1 MAENEIIKD
10 AINTFVISLEEE
22 QKKAEENKKDEVIE
36 SKIEENKNFYNH
48 SADSQDLITV
58 AAGFEK
64 LTNLLKKTIELI
76 CLDEEIKIE
85 ANKEESTLSVYGKD
99 LGIAIGRNGQ
109 NIEAIEY
116 IINLIGK
123 RKKLVDRKIVI
134 DIKDYR
140 KKNLEKIREIALRM
154 ANKAVKEGRKIALR
168 PMPSYERKIIHN
180 LLSNVKNVKTQSRD
194 DEPNRRI
201 IIYPVQES

>member
-1 MAENEIIKD
+1 MAENEMLKD
-10 AINTFVISLEEE
+10 AINTFVTSLEEE
-22 QKKAEENKKDEVIE
+22 QKKVEENKKDKEIE
-36 SKIEENKNFYNH
+36 NRIKENKSFYDQ
-48 SADSQDLITV
+48 S
-58 AAGFEK
+58 GFEK
-64 LTNLLKKTIELI
+64 LTNLLKKIIELI
-76 CLDEEIKIE
+76 CLDEEINIE

-99 LGIAIGRNGQ
+99 LGIAIGRNGK
-109 NIEAIEY
+109 NMEAIEY

-123 RKKLVDRKIVI
+123 RKKLVDKKIII

-140 KKNLEKIREIALRM
+140 KKNLEKMREIALRM

-180 LLSNVKNVKTQSRD
+180 LLSSVKNIKTQSRD

-201 IIYPVQES
+201 IIYPVQEN

>member
-1 MAENEIIKD
+1 VSKNENLKD
-10 AINTFVISLEEE
+10 AINTFVTSLEEE
-22 QKKAEENKKDEVIE
+22 QKKVKENKKDKVIE
-36 SKIEENKNFYNH
+36 SKIKENKDFSGY
-48 SADSQDLITV
+48 S
-58 AAGFEK
+58 GFEK

-76 CLDEEIKIE
+76 CLDEEVTIE
-85 ANKEESTLSVYGKD
+85 ANKEESTISVYGKD
-99 LGIAIGRNGQ
+99 LGIAIGRNGK

-123 RKKLVDRKIVI
+123 RKKLVDKKIII

-140 KKNLEKIREIALRM
+140 KKNLEKIIEIALRM
-154 ANKAVKEGRKIALR
+154 ADKAVKEGRKIALR

-180 LLSNVKNVKTQSRD
+180 LLSSVKNVKTQSRD

-201 IIYPVQES
+201 IICPFEDS

>member
-1 MAENEIIKD
+1 MAENEILKD
-10 AINTFVISLEEE
+10 AINTFVTSLEEE
-22 QKKAEENKKDEVIE
+22 QKKVEENKKDKVIE
-36 SKIEENKNFYNH
+36 SKIEENKGFYDH
-48 SADSQDLITV
+48 S
-58 AAGFEK
+58 GFEK

-76 CLDEEIKIE
+76 CLGEEVKID

-99 LGIAIGRNGQ
+99 LGIAIGRNGK

-123 RKKLVDRKIVI
+123 RKKLVDKKIII

-154 ANKAVKEGRKIALR
+154 ANKAIKEGRKIALR

-180 LLSNVKNVKTQSRD
+180 LLSSVKNVKTQSRD

>member
-1 MAENEIIKD
+1 MAENEMLKD
-10 AINTFVISLEEE
+10 AINTFVVSLEEE
-22 QKKAEENKKDEVIE
+22 QKKVEENKKDKVIE
-36 SKIEENKNFYNH
+36 SKIEENKGFCDH
-48 SADSQDLITV
+48 S
-58 AAGFEK
+58 GFEK
-64 LTNLLKKTIELI
+64 LTNLLKKTIEII
-76 CLDEEIKIE
+76 CLGEEVRIE

-99 LGIAIGRNGQ
+99 LGIAIGRNGK

-116 IINLIGK
+116 IINLISK
-123 RKKLVDRKIVI
+123 RKKLVDKKIII

-168 PMPSYERKIIHN
+168 PMPSYERKMIHN
-180 LLSNVKNVKTQSRD
+180 LLSNVKNVKTQSWD

-201 IIYPVQES
+201 IIYPVQEG

>member
-1 MAENEIIKD
+1 
-10 AINTFVISLEEE
+10 LGEE
-22 QKKAEENKKDEVIE
+22 V
-36 SKIEENKNFYNH
+36 KI
-48 SADSQDLITV
+48 D
-58 AAGFEK
+58 
-64 LTNLLKKTIELI
+64 
-76 CLDEEIKIE
+76 
-85 ANKEESTLSVYGKD
+85 ANKEESKLSVYGED
-99 LGIAIGRNGQ
+99 LGIAIGRNGK

-123 RKKLVDRKIVI
+123 RKKLVDKKIII

-140 KKNLEKIREIALRM
+140 KNNLEKIREIALRM

-180 LLSNVKNVKTQSRD
+180 LLSSVKNVKTQSRD

>member
-1 MAENEIIKD
+1 MAENEILKD
-10 AINTFVISLEEE
+10 AINTFVTSLEEE
-22 QKKAEENKKDEVIE
+22 QKKIEENKKDKVIE
-36 SKIEENKNFYNH
+36 SKIKENKGFYDC
-48 SADSQDLITV
+48 S
-58 AAGFEK
+58 GFEK

-76 CLDEEIKIE
+76 CLGEEVKIE

-99 LGIAIGRNGQ
+99 LGIAIGRNGK

-123 RKKLVDRKIVI
+123 RKKLVDKKIII

-180 LLSNVKNVKTQSRD
+180 LLSSVKNVKTQSRD